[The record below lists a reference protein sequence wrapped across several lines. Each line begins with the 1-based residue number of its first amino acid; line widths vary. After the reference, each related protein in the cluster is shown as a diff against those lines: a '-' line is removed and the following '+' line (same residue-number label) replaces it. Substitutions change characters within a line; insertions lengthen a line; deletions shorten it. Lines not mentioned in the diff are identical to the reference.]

1 MRIPAQMGFLSRK
14 QKTVEPNSTT
24 ELAEPYPDEVAEEL
38 DVHIPTGR
46 EEPEGSPTPP
56 EPDDVEI
63 VVSQG
68 FGNGVVEEAPPV
80 ESPEPV
86 VPEPEEPARMRPED
100 LIAPSRHQ
108 MASEAAAVVQTPTA
122 EAQVISF
129 ANQKGGVAK
138 TTTTLNLAVAFS
150 ESGLRVL
157 CIDLDPQG
165 NLTMSQGIDPDKV
178 EKSLYDVLVND
189 LPISEVIEKREID
202 IAVASIDLAGAE
214 IAMSTKIGRERSLEK
229 ALREVSGDY
238 DYICIDTPPSLGLL
252 TINALTA
259 SDKVIVPV
267 QCEYLSMR
275 GLVQLQN
282 TLKMIQENL
291 NPDVEIEGI
300 LPTMFDARTVH
311 AKEAVEILEENF
323 GDLVFK
329 SRIRK
334 AVKFAEAPVRG
345 ASVLKYDP
353 GSNAANYY
361 RDLAKEVL
369 TDGTSSYA
377 REHARG
383 PPRRSLPPDVRRPSR
398 GSAGGSPAGGARGRG
413 AARGSGRAGFCRA
426 GRGSRGTRA
435 GC

>member
-1 MRIPAQMGFLSRK
+1 MRILSRK
-14 QKTVEPNSTT
+14 NHNRDKH
-24 ELAEPYPDEVAEEL
+24 A
-38 DVHIPTGR
+38 
-46 EEPEGSPTPP
+46 
-56 EPDDVEI
+56 
-63 VVSQG
+63 
-68 FGNGVVEEAPPV
+68 
-80 ESPEPV
+80 PEPV
-86 VPEPEEPARMRPED
+86 EETPDAESAAAAPAADTAGTGSPAPDPAPDAPATESDAPATESAGDAAVTAGPARPAEPAPAVEEE
-100 LIAPSRHQ
+100 LAQ
-108 MASEAAAVVQTPTA
+108 VEEEAAAEETEIRLKAADLLAPDRRDFAAPAPQPDATPVDLA
-122 EAQVISF
+122 EVISF

-138 TTTTLNLAVAFS
+138 TTSTLNLAVALS
-150 ESGLRVL
+150 ELGNRVL

-178 EKSLYDVLVND
+178 EKSMYDVLVDD
-189 LPISEVIEKREID
+189 LPISEVIAHREVD

-229 ALREVSGDY
+229 ALREVHGEY

-259 SDKVIVPV
+259 SSKVIVPV

-291 NPDVEIEGI
+291 NPNVRIEGI
-300 LPTMFDARTVH
+300 LPTMFDSRTLHAR
-311 AKEAVEILEENF
+311 EAVSILEENF

-353 GSNAANYY
+353 DSRAASYY
-361 RDLAKEVL
+361 RNLAKEVL
-369 TDGTSSYA
+369 SDGSS
-377 REHARG
+377 
-383 PPRRSLPPDVRRPSR
+383 
-398 GSAGGSPAGGARGRG
+398 
-413 AARGSGRAGFCRA
+413 
-426 GRGSRGTRA
+426 
-435 GC
+435 